1 MPDRFDAFIHLTDV
15 IDPNTPTNELNA
27 VIEQLRH
34 WLRRGQVSFGALSVD
49 PFLLNESHWDLH
61 TPTILKGI
69 HSLQAL
75 GILLLPEFNRSAPLR
90 ALVAGHVRNLW
101 PSLVAWVDYLHPIHH
116 ARTNRLD
123 NCPIPTLASVFQGL
137 FSIKHLL
144 SDLFE
149 TTPRMYQLLFDLW
162 LKLGRYCD
170 LPKALIAEKRLY
182 LLFMSVNHA
191 ILDNTVPPVTS
202 KTTKIAKLDLVAKD
216 AILWPVNY
224 RPRSFFHSVM
234 RVLGLAAGALPSNAS
249 ATTPGFGEVF
259 MNQLRLVGALAEGD
273 IRVLFHSRKTVLATV
288 SLLRRLISNAADLDL
303 SEGAL
308 DILKHIWYSSGDRQS
323 LLWALRVGAFD
334 LITSL
339 QEKRS
344 TEPVIEVLNWVI
356 QQGMYVNVLRA
367 LVPNGR
373 YVGAYD
379 PHGWL
384 NARAIIMRQ
393 AFLPPFCASSECP
406 LTGSSGQQVKRC
418 ACQLVRYCSSQCQ
431 KADWPAHRILCHSI
445 RANSNADVLRRH
457 ADEISPMDHRFII
470 LCARYYIKS
479 DLHTMISEIQSFGFR
494 HGHIY
499 TTLLDFASTPPRRCP
514 IICIP
519 TTEVGL
525 PDYPEM
531 RPIFMVAAR
540 VATLGLNV
548 DKKSLTI
555 QVCAVPVEWLLQG
568 FEPMAA
574 GWKNASGDQL
584 WDDWHWSQRH

>member
-1 MPDRFDAFIHLTDV
+1 MPDRFDAFILLTDV

-27 VIEQLRH
+27 VIEQLRQ
-34 WLRRGQVSFGALSVD
+34 WLRRGQVSFEALTVD
-49 PFLLNESHWDLH
+49 PFLLGELHWDLQ

-69 HSLQAL
+69 HSLKAL
-75 GILLLPEFNRSAPLR
+75 DILLLPEFNSSAPLR

-116 ARTNRLD
+116 ARTNRLEK
-123 NCPIPTLASVFQGL
+123 CPIPTLASVFQGL
-137 FSIKHLL
+137 FSIKCLL

-149 TTPRMYQLLFDLW
+149 TTPRLYQLLFDLW
-162 LKLGRYCD
+162 LKLDRYCD
-170 LPKALIAEKRLY
+170 LPKRLIAEKRLY

-191 ILDNTVPPVTS
+191 LLDSTVPPATS
-202 KTTKIAKLDLVAKD
+202 KTTKITKLDIVAKD
-216 AILWPVNY
+216 TILWPVNY
-224 RPRSFFHSVM
+224 RPRSFFHSAM

-249 ATTPGFGEVF
+249 ASTPGFGEVF
-259 MNQLRLVGALAEGD
+259 MNQLRL
-273 IRVLFHSRKTVLATV
+273 
-288 SLLRRLISNAADLDL
+288 
-303 SEGAL
+303 
-308 DILKHIWYSSGDRQS
+308 
-323 LLWALRVGAFD
+323 
-334 LITSL
+334 
-339 QEKRS
+339 EKRS
-344 TEPVIEVLNWVI
+344 TEPVIEVLNWII

-379 PHGWL
+379 PHAWL

-418 ACQLVRYCSSQCQ
+418 ACLLVRYCSSQCQ
-431 KADWPAHRILCHSI
+431 KADWPTHRTLCHSI

-479 DLHTMISEIQSFGFR
+479 DLHTMISEIQTFGFR
-494 HGHIY
+494 YGHIY

-519 TTEVGL
+519 TTEAGL

-540 VATLGLNV
+540 VATLGLDV

-555 QVCAVPVEWLLQG
+555 QVCAVPVEWLLLG

-574 GWKNASGDQL
+574 GWKNASGDRL